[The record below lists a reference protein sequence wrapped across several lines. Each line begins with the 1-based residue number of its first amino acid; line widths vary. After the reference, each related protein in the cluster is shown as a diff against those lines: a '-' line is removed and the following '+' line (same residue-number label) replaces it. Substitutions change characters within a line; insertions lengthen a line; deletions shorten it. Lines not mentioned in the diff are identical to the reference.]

1 MTDASSSSRPRSF
14 YGSLLWSIVWDALF
28 PYLVYR
34 LVSPHTSQAAA
45 LCWTMLPPAISN
57 VVTFLRRRHL
67 DIIGVIVIAGTAAGL
82 LLFLFGG
89 SPRLLLIR
97 ESFITGIIGLL
108 FLISM
113 LFPRPFSYYIAR
125 QFITNN
131 DPVRI
136 ANWDRQYQQSRYKF
150 GMPMITAVWGSVL
163 VGEAVLRTVLA
174 WTLSIARFLEVYNIL
189 FIGIYAVAMAWS
201 SSYGWR
207 MYRLEK
213 FSVERQLPVSELAQA
228 D

>member
-1 MTDASSSSRPRSF
+1 MTDAFSSSRSRSF
-14 YGSLLWSIVWDALF
+14 YSSLVWSIVWDAWL

-34 LVSPHTSQAAA
+34 LVSPHTSQAVA

-57 VVTFLRRRHL
+57 IVTFVRRRHL

-89 SPRLLLIR
+89 SSRLLLIR
-97 ESFITGIIGLL
+97 ESFITGIIGLV

-113 LFPRPFSYYIAR
+113 FFPRPFSYYIAR

-131 DPVRI
+131 DPVRT
-136 ANWDRQYQQSRYKF
+136 ANWDRQYQESRYKF
-150 GMPMITAVWGSVL
+150 GMPKITAVWGSVL
-163 VGEAVLRTVLA
+163 VGEAILRTVLA
-174 WTLSIARFLEVYNIL
+174 WSLSVAVFLEAYNIL

-201 SSYGWR
+201 TSYGWR

-213 FSVERQLPVSELAQA
+213 FSVERHLPESEPGHAH
-228 D
+228 

>member
-1 MTDASSSSRPRSF
+1 
-14 YGSLLWSIVWDALF
+14 
-28 PYLVYR
+28 
-34 LVSPHTSQAAA
+34 
-45 LCWTMLPPAISN
+45 MLPPALSN
-57 VVTFLRRRHL
+57 IVTFVRRRHL

-82 LLFLFGG
+82 LLFLLGG

-113 LFPRPFSYYIAR
+113 ILRRPFSYYIAR

-131 DPVRI
+131 DPARI
-136 ANWDRQYQQSRYKF
+136 VNWDRQYEESRYKF

-163 VGEAVLRTVLA
+163 VGEAILRTVLA
-174 WTLSIARFLEVYNIL
+174 WSLSVARFLEVYNIL
-189 FIGIYAVAMAWS
+189 FICIYAAAMAWS

-213 FSVERQLPVSELAQA
+213 FSVERQLPVSEPAQA

>member
-1 MTDASSSSRPRSF
+1 
-14 YGSLLWSIVWDALF
+14 
-28 PYLVYR
+28 
-34 LVSPHTSQAAA
+34 
-45 LCWTMLPPAISN
+45 MLPPAISN
-57 VVTFLRRRHL
+57 IITFVRKRHL
-67 DIIGVIVIAGTAAGL
+67 DIIGIIVIAGTGAGL

-97 ESFITGIIGLL
+97 ESFITGVIGLL
-108 FLISM
+108 FLIS
-113 LFPRPFSYYIAR
+113 LIFPRPFSYYIAR

-131 DPVRI
+131 DPARI
-136 ANWDRQYQQSRYKF
+136 ANWDRQYQESRYKF

-163 VGEAVLRTVLA
+163 VGEAILRTVLA
-174 WTLSIARFLEVYNIL
+174 WSLSVTLFLEVYNVL
-189 FIGIYAVAMAWS
+189 FICIYALAMAWS

-213 FSVERQLPVSELAQA
+213 FSLAAQLPVVEPAQA

>member
-1 MTDASSSSRPRSF
+1 
-14 YGSLLWSIVWDALF
+14 
-28 PYLVYR
+28 
-34 LVSPHTSQAAA
+34 
-45 LCWTMLPPAISN
+45 MLPPAVSN
-57 VVTFLRRRHL
+57 IVTFVRRRHL

-113 LFPRPFSYYIAR
+113 ILPRPFSYYIAR

-131 DPVRI
+131 DPIRI
-136 ANWDRQYQQSRYKF
+136 ANWDRQYLASRYKF

-163 VGEAVLRTVLA
+163 VGEAILRTVLA
-174 WTLSIARFLEVYNIL
+174 WSLSVATFLELYNIL

-213 FSVERQLPVSELAQA
+213 FSVERPLPVSEPAQA